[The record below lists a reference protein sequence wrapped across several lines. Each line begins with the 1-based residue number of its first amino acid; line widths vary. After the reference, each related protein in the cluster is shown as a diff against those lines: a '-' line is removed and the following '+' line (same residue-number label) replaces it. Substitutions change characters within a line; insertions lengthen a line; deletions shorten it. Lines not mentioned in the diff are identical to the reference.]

1 MQTQTHTSLE
11 SQTKIQLWWQISVRW
26 KIHLNL
32 CMSVSVRIA
41 LDATEEINNRLN
53 KYYEL
58 LDVKI
63 LSFYSSLQWKDHFIS
78 TIPFSQKNNFHLVF
92 SVKLVLCSHTKS
104 NKSCI
109 QFVFQMLKIL
119 HWIGLEM
126 DWNLFFCLRKCHTLF
141 WSQFSLPTFFK
152 EWSKMNEISTQD
164 LLWEPTTSVVRKCF
178 VFL

>member
-11 SQTKIQLWWQISVRW
+11 PQTKIQLWWLR
-26 KIHLNL
+26 
-32 CMSVSVRIA
+32 MSVSVRIA

-92 SVKLVLCSHTKS
+92 SVKCVLCSHTKS

-109 QFVFQMLKIL
+109 QFVFMHTNVKNTALDWIVNGLKLI
-119 HWIGLEM
+119 
-126 DWNLFFCLRKCHTLF
+126 FCLRKCHTLF

-164 LLWEPTTSVVRKCF
+164 LVWEPTTSVVRKCF